1 MNTRRLSL
9 TVALLGLSTL
19 IGASPANACKYC
31 WAAEAAAGD
40 LSQQALLQ
48 QDQANSTAG
57 AFPLDTTISQFKPA
71 AVPAAL
77 ATPPPAGSIA
87 TSAADLRPIITKA
100 ASVKVPA
107 VTATSQVVA
116 ASAPKSGH
124 YADAGLLG
132 LAAVGGVFCWRT
144 LRVHPANWVLSRWPS
159 SIPVDATPSSTSR
172 PGRVNLTLPA
182 VRIRR

>member
-19 IGASPANACKYC
+19 LGASAANACKYC

-48 QDQANSTAG
+48 QDQVNASAG
-57 AFPLDTTISQFKPA
+57 AFPLDNTISQFKPA
-71 AVPAAL
+71 AAPAAL

-87 TSAADLRPIITKA
+87 TTAADLRPAKIGAPVQAPVVSAIA
-100 ASVKVPA
+100 P
-107 VTATSQVVA
+107 VA
-116 ASAPKSGH
+116 AAPIPKSGH

-132 LAAVGGVFCWRT
+132 LAAAGGVFCWRT
-144 LRVHPANWVLSRWPS
+144 RRKTGS
-159 SIPVDATPSSTSR
+159 
-172 PGRVNLTLPA
+172 GR
-182 VRIRR
+182 

>member
-19 IGASPANACKYC
+19 LGASAANACKYC

-48 QDQANSTAG
+48 QDQANASAG
-57 AFPLDTTISQFKPA
+57 AFPLDNTISQFKPA
-71 AVPAAL
+71 AAPAAL
-77 ATPPPAGSIA
+77 ATPPPADSIV
-87 TSAADLRPIITKA
+87 TSAADLRLTA
-100 ASVKVPA
+100 KVPA
-107 VTATSQVVA
+107 VKAPVVTTPAQANA
-116 ASAPKSGH
+116 APAPRSGH

-144 LRVHPANWVLSRWPS
+144 RRKTGSR
-159 SIPVDATPSSTSR
+159 R
-172 PGRVNLTLPA
+172 
-182 VRIRR
+182 